1 MSLLEQIDT
10 DLTNALKARD
20 QKLVSTLRLLK
31 NSLKNQRINSGKDL
45 SEADELVI
53 LQKEAKQRRE
63 SITSF
68 SQAGRTDLVAL
79 EEAELAVIE
88 KYLPTKLSEAEL
100 SKLIDDA
107 IAQTGA
113 STISDIG
120 KVMGNV
126 SPKIAGRADGAQVAN
141 LVKQKL
147 SV

>member
-10 DLTNALKARD
+10 DLNTALKARD

-45 SEADELVI
+45 SEADELAI

-68 SQAGRTDLVAL
+68 NQAGRTDLVAQ
-79 EEAELAVIE
+79 EEAELTVIE

-100 SKLIDDA
+100 SSLIEEA
-107 IAQTGA
+107 IAETGA
-113 STISDIG
+113 STISDMG

>member
-10 DLTNALKARD
+10 DLNTALKARD

-45 SEADELVI
+45 NEADELAI

-68 SQAGRTDLVAL
+68 NQAGRTDLVAQ
-79 EEAELAVIE
+79 EEAELTVIE

-100 SKLIDDA
+100 SSLIEEA
-107 IAQTGA
+107 IAETGA
-113 STISDIG
+113 STISDMG